1 MRRRRIL
8 LSTLGSLGD
17 LHPILG
23 LALALQARGHDVA
36 LATSGFYQER
46 ISAAGLEFRPLRPL
60 GTPDDP
66 ATLRRVFDPRNGPE
80 YLLRTMLLPHITEM
94 YSDLSQAAEGA
105 DFLIAGEVVLA
116 ASLVAEKRRLPW
128 AGAILAPFSFFSIY
142 DPPPFPFLPGA
153 ALFTRAPPFIQRQLL
168 AFGRLVTRSWNE
180 PLNALRRSL
189 GLRVS
194 RDAILTDRFS
204 PMLNLALFSKQLGR
218 PQPDWPRNVVQ
229 TGFVLYDPAA
239 DARQEPL
246 EEFLSSGP
254 PPITFTLGS
263 AAVMDAGRFF
273 EESAEA
279 IRRSG
284 TRGLLLMGKNTLPN
298 PLPRDLFAAE
308 YAPYSS
314 VFPRS
319 SCVVHQGGVGTT
331 AQAMRAGIPQLVMP
345 YAYDQPDN
353 AARMVR
359 LGVGLTVGRK
369 RYRADAVVQRLQ
381 ALSAPSFN
389 ERAREVG
396 NQISV
401 ERGSFEA
408 CEAIERVIQQA
419 RRE

>member
-17 LHPILG
+17 LHPIMG

-36 LATSGFYQER
+36 LATSEFYRER
-46 ISAAGLEFRPLRPL
+46 ITGAGLQFSPLRPL

-66 ATLRRVFDPRNGPE
+66 ETLRRVFDPRNGPE
-80 YLLRTMLLPHITEM
+80 YLLRTLLLPHIEQM
-94 YSDLSQAAEGA
+94 YCDLYRAAQGA
-105 DFLIAGEVVLA
+105 DFLICGEVVLA

-128 AGAILAPFSFFSIY
+128 AGAILAPFSFFSVY
-142 DPPPFPFLPGA
+142 DPPPFPLLPGA
-153 ALFTRAPPFIQRQLL
+153 ALLTRAPPFIQRRLL
-168 AFGRLVTRSWNE
+168 DIGRLVTRRWNE

-204 PMLNLALFSKQLGR
+204 PTLNLALFSKQLGR
-218 PQPDWPRNVVQ
+218 QQDDWPRNVVQ
-229 TGFVLYDPAA
+229 TGFVLYDPAGA
-239 DARQEPL
+239 TPPAGL
-246 EEFLSSGP
+246 EEFLSRGP

-263 AAVMDAGRFF
+263 AAVMDPGRFF

-279 IRRSG
+279 VRRLG
-284 TRGLLLMGKNTLPN
+284 TRGLLLMGKNAPPSRLP
-298 PLPRDLFAAE
+298 PELFAAE

-359 LGVGLTVGRK
+359 LGVALTISRS
-369 RYRADAVVQRLQ
+369 RYRADTIMKPLT
-381 ALSAPSFN
+381 ALTAPAFH
-389 ERAREVG
+389 ERARDLG
-396 NQISV
+396 NRISA
-401 ERGSFEA
+401 ERGSSTA
-408 CEAIERVIQQA
+408 CEAIERALESV
-419 RRE
+419 

>member
-1 MRRRRIL
+1 MRRRIL

-17 LHPILG
+17 LHPIMG

-36 LATSGFYQER
+36 LATSDFYRER
-46 ISAAGLEFRPLRPL
+46 ITAAGLEFRPLRPL

-66 ATLRRVFDPRNGPE
+66 ETLRRVFDPRTGPE
-80 YLLRTMLLPHITEM
+80 YLLRTMLLPHIEAM
-94 YSDLSQAAEGA
+94 YSDLSQAAQGA
-105 DFLIAGEVVLA
+105 DFLISGEVVLA
-116 ASLVAEKRRLPW
+116 ASLVAEKQRLPW

-153 ALFTRAPPFIQRQLL
+153 ASFTRAPAFIQRQLL

-180 PLNALRRSL
+180 PLNALRQSL

-204 PMLNLALFSKQLGR
+204 PTLNLALFSKQLGR
-218 PQPDWPRNVVQ
+218 PQADWPRNVVQ
-229 TGFVLYDPAA
+229 TGFVLYDPAG
-239 DARQEPL
+239 DTRQVAL

-263 AAVMDAGRFF
+263 AAVMDPGRFF

-279 IRRSG
+279 VRRLG
-284 TRGLLLMGKNTLPN
+284 TRGLLLMGKNAPPSQLPTE
-298 PLPRDLFAAE
+298 LFAAE
-308 YAPYSS
+308 YAAYSGL
-314 VFPRS
+314 FPRS

-353 AARMVR
+353 AARMAR
-359 LGVGLTVGRK
+359 LGVGRSISRK
-369 RYRADAVVQRLQ
+369 RYRANTVMQQLR
-381 ALSAPSFN
+381 ALTAPSFH

-396 NQISV
+396 NQVSA
-401 ERGSFEA
+401 ERGASSA
-408 CEAIERVIQQA
+408 CAAIERVIQSV
-419 RRE
+419 